1 MKRAFALICASF
13 LVFLGLF
20 AGSARADVSRKTT
33 TMTINVPMKIPS
45 ANVVLPAGTYMI
57 KLLDVTGSRNIVRV
71 LNDREDKV
79 FATVVAIP
87 NYRLKPSDKSEF
99 TFWETPAGE
108 VVALRSWFYPGDNYG
123 VEFAYPRGAA
133 QEIARVTKQ
142 NILTV
147 HTDSEE
153 PVELSTAHVGITTP
167 EGGEEEL
174 AKEIHSGPADT
185 SNDNQR

>member
-1 MKRAFALICASF
+1 MKRVFALCCASF

-45 ANVVLPAGTYMI
+45 ANVVLPAGTYVI
-57 KLLDVTGSRNIVRV
+57 KLLDVAGSRNIVRV

-87 NYRLKPSDKSEF
+87 NYRLKPGDKNEF

-123 VEFAYPRGAA
+123 VEFAYPRAA
-133 QEIARVTKQ
+133 AREIARATRQ

-153 PVELSTAHVGITTP
+153 PAELMTAHVGATTP

-174 AKEIHSGPADT
+174 AKEAYSEPAEP
-185 SNDNQR
+185 NNNKRR